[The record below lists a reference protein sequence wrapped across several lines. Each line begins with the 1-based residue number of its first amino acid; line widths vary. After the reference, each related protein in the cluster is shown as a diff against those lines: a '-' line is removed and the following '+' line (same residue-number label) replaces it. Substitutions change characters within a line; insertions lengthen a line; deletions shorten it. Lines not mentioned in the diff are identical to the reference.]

1 MLKKQFITFLLQL
14 EILTNY
20 LLNSKCLLTIQV
32 QLVVQHSLS
41 PELAPGQNLEK
52 CTEVY
57 STLTFIGSSKN
68 LL

>member
-1 MLKKQFITFLLQL
+1 MSTYNTSTTSCTTQ
-14 EILTNY
+14 
-20 LLNSKCLLTIQV
+20 
-32 QLVVQHSLS
+32 SLS

>member
-1 MLKKQFITFLLQL
+1 MSTYNTSTTSCTTQ
-14 EILTNY
+14 
-20 LLNSKCLLTIQV
+20 
-32 QLVVQHSLS
+32 SLS

-57 STLTFIGSSKN
+57 STHFIGSSKN